1 MLGKFV
7 LRILKLS
14 TLATLLG
21 IFTSG
26 FTAIS
31 TYSLAEEM
39 GIDPIITGNVSANA
53 PKQAQQIFGESGL
66 PLPRFASLKANRVN
80 LRIGPGREH
89 AIAMRYLK
97 AGLPVEIVREW
108 SNWRQIRDWE
118 GTEGWVHG
126 SLLSGKRAVIVS
138 PWAKGSSELISLKT
152 KPSADARAIA
162 KMEAGRSAK
171 VKKCE
176 NQWCSLEIGDR
187 KGWIEQD
194 KLWGVYGSEI
204 IDD

>member
-1 MLGKFV
+1 MFFGFILGGAV
-7 LRILKLS
+7 ALP
-14 TLATLLG
+14 
-21 IFTSG
+21 TSSV
-26 FTAIS
+26 AN
-31 TYSLAEEM
+31 EM
-39 GIDPIITGNVSANA
+39 GIDPIITGNVSAKAQNA
-53 PKQAQQIFGESGL
+53 IKRKIGASGL

-126 SLLSGKRAVIVS
+126 SLLSGKRSVIVS
-138 PWAKGSSELISLKT
+138 PWAKGSADLISMKSKPKT
-152 KPSADARAIA
+152 DARIVA

-171 VKKCE
+171 IQKCKE
-176 NQWCSLEIGDR
+176 QWCLLEIGER

-194 KLWGVYGSEI
+194 KLWGVYGTET